1 MRSIP
6 DCHPG
11 RYGTGHGSRAAD
23 TERPFRTNPQPNTD
37 ELAHGRTVHSTPV
50 KDPKEEP
57 AAVRDARLIANSIA
71 QDEADSDDARHRYQ
85 TDGLPVVESETGFT
99 PLALPGEVLHV
110 FREYALLERTLPDA
124 PEPSPQAG
132 TLYVSS
138 ERLVHVGALTTNI
151 PLAKI
156 EEMAV
161 ALERLLLVRLD
172 DGTHLAIDTDRP
184 RLLRVQIAAALAA
197 ARLGAAA
204 EESST
209 PASGQP
215 ASQPAG

>member
-1 MRSIP
+1 MRSKLG
-6 DCHPG
+6 CHPE
-11 RYGTGHGSRAAD
+11 RYGPSHGSRAAD
-23 TERPFRTNPQPNTD
+23 TERPFRTNPEPDTD
-37 ELAHGRTVHSTPV
+37 ELAPRRTLHSPPV
-50 KDPKEEP
+50 SDPKEEP

-71 QDEADSDDARHRYQ
+71 QDEADSDEARHRYQ

-110 FREYALLERTLPDA
+110 FRENALLERTLPEA

-132 TLYVSS
+132 TLYLSS
-138 ERLVHVGALTTNI
+138 ERLIHVGALTTSI
-151 PLAKI
+151 PLGKI

-161 ALERLLLVRLD
+161 ALQRLLLIQLD

-197 ARLGAAA
+197 TRVGAAA
-204 EESST
+204 EGT
-209 PASGQP
+209 SGLPTGEP